1 MCINKIKASLLV
13 SIENHDGAAWQN
25 QAQMVYDG
33 LGNTQRTGAGRLSMT
48 AWAEGLSVTT
58 NYELDN
64 GRLLTATAGDLTTT
78 YVYGLGAIAELT
90 DAWAGGESVAT

>member
-1 MCINKIKASLLV
+1 
-13 SIENHDGAAWQN
+13 
-25 QAQMVYDG
+25 MVYDG
-33 LGNTQRTGAGRLSMT
+33 LGNTLKGARRLSMT

-64 GRLLTATAGDLTTT
+64 GRILTASAGDLTTA

-90 DAWAGGESVAT
+90 DAWAYPLFDGTNTPVSYTHLTLPTKRIV